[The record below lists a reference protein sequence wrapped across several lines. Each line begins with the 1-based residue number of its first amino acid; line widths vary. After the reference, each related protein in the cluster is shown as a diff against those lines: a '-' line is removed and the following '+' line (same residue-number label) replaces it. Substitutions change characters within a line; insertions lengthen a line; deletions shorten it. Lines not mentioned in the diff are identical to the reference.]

1 MTRIL
6 TIIALLFVTPALAA
20 KLSFGQYRLI
30 DSSQAYCGVELEK
43 QMGPDLWGN
52 FGCVNFIKT
61 EGMLDWQEVPNYY
74 RTRTLSPKISSS
86 PSFEVRLRGKLS
98 IHVIDNSAEFAKR
111 KEAEK
116 LKRRPVLEYYKTLCA
131 EYGYAA
137 GSKEL
142 ADCVKDLDIAAK
154 QNEVLGQMKT
164 RMEHAEQEAEAARR
178 QAAAAQAGAVAAQQ
192 AAQQAGKEASRAGS
206 RAIINSIINSI
217 NASNA
222 QGKANQAYRN
232 SNRALTTD
240 PFGVNGC
247 NIAGGCAKR

>member
-6 TIIALLFVTPALAA
+6 TIIALLFGTPALAA
-20 KLSFGQYRLI
+20 DLSFGQYRLI
-30 DSSQAYCGVELEK
+30 NSPQAFCGVELEK
-43 QMGPDLWGN
+43 QMGPDFWGN
-52 FGCVNFIKT
+52 LGCVSFIKT
-61 EGMLDWQEVPNYY
+61 DGLRDWQEVPNHYQ
-74 RTRTLSPKISSS
+74 TITLSPKISSANLL
-86 PSFEVRLRGKLS
+86 EVRLRGKS
-98 IHVIDNSAEFAKR
+98 DIHELDIRAEVAKR

-116 LKRRPVLEYYKTLCA
+116 LKRRAVLEYYKTQCA

-164 RMEHAEQEAEAARR
+164 RMELAEQEAEAARR
-178 QAAAAQAGAVAAQQ
+178 QAAAAQARAVAAQQ
-192 AAQQAGKEASRAGS
+192 AAQQAEKEASRAS
-206 RAIINSIINSI
+206 SQAIINSI

-222 QGKANQAYRN
+222 QRKANQAYRN